1 MDWIYDIGIYGAAV
15 NVCINQI
22 LIPIWEAIRV
32 AIGTLFTGT
41 MVVGYQLMMEASMY
55 MMEYTSV
62 IAAIIILDI
71 ILFGTMYL
79 LEFSI
84 TSTLATKR

>member
-22 LIPIWEAIRV
+22 LIPIWEVIRV
-32 AIGTLFTGT
+32 AIGTLFTET

-55 MMEYTSV
+55 MMKYTSV
-62 IAAIIILDI
+62 IVAIIILDI

-84 TSTLATKR
+84 TSTLATKL